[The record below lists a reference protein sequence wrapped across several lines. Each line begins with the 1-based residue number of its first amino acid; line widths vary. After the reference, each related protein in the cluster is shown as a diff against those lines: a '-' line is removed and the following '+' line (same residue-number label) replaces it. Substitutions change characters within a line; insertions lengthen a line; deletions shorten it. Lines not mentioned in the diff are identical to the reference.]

1 MLHSAYRLFRA
12 FTKTLR
18 DDSVSAFA
26 AQAAF
31 FTILSVFPF
40 LVFLLTLLNY
50 LPLSVTEIQEFVLDL
65 FPSVINTV
73 ITGLLT
79 EISTRSTGTV
89 LSVSVLAALW
99 SSSRGA
105 LALVR
110 GINAIYGHK
119 DQRNYLRLRAISV
132 LYTFVFAVLLIFTL
146 TLLVF
151 GNQVYRFVVSHIPV
165 FGDAAFLILSMRP
178 LITMLL
184 LTFFFLLLYMIIP
197 TGRVK
202 LFHALPGAIL
212 SAGGWLGFSF
222 LFSFYIDRMGRFSRV
237 YGSLTAVAVCML
249 WLYFCMYILFIGAK
263 VNVILSHPKVADATR
278 RFFQK
283 H

>member
-1 MLHSAYRLFRA
+1 MLYSAYRLFRA

-40 LVFLLTLLNY
+40 FMFLLTLLHY
-50 LPLSVTEIQEFVLDL
+50 LPLSVTEIQSFVLDL
-65 FPSVINTV
+65 FPSVIDTV
-73 ITGLLT
+73 MTGLLE

-110 GINAIYGHK
+110 GINAVYGHK
-119 DQRNYLRLRAISV
+119 EHRNYLRLRAISV
-132 LYTFVFAVLLIFTL
+132 LYTFIFAILLIFTL
-146 TLLVF
+146 LLLVF
-151 GNQVYRFVVSHIPV
+151 GNQVYRFVTSNIPV
-165 FGDAAFLILSMRP
+165 FGDTAFLLLSMRP

-184 LTFFFLLLYMIIP
+184 LSFFFLLLYMMIP
-197 TGRVK
+197 PGRVK
-202 LFHALPGAIL
+202 LLSALPGAL
-212 SAGGWLGFSF
+212 LAAGGWLGFSF
-222 LFSFYIDRMGRFSRV
+222 LFSFYIDHMGQFSRV
-237 YGSLTAVAVCML
+237 YGSLTAIAVCML

-263 VNVILSHPKVADATR
+263 INVILSHPKVADATR
-278 RFFQK
+278 RFFRK
-283 H
+283 R